1 MNPTIDLILSHRSIR
16 QFTPEP
22 VSAEQLDQILSAA
35 QSAASSSFP
44 GQQHHPGHRQ
54 GLRATLA
61 ELAGHQAYVV
71 EAAEF
76 LVFCA
81 DYHRHSQIV
90 PEARTGFVEQLM
102 IGAIDGA
109 LMAQNALLAAQSL
122 GLGGLYRR
130 HSQQSGRGER
140 GAGSAPSGD
149 PAVWP
154 LPGSSRPAAGA
165 KPQLPRAL
173 VVHENR
179 YPATL
184 DRALLARYD
193 GQIHDYYQARSSNN
207 KDQTWSG
214 QIRDPGQGGE
224 APCWDS
230 CSRRVLP
237 QVMGRRAIWSMT
249 HRMRSPPGSVLVRQ
263 YGIWA
268 LPMRLSCC
276 RISQLIGT
284 GV

>member
-35 QSAASSSFP
+35 QSAASSSFL
-44 GQQHHPGHRQ
+44 QANSIIRVTDK

-122 GLGGLYRR
+122 GLGGVYIGGIRNNPAEVSEVLGLPHQVIPLFGPRPAGPVRR
-130 HSQQSGRGER
+130 
-140 GAGSAPSGD
+140 AD
-149 PAVWP
+149 PRL
-154 LPGSSRPAAGA
+154 LPG
-165 KPQLPRAL
+165 PQQQQQGSDLERA
-173 VVHENR
+173 
-179 YPATL
+179 
-184 DRALLARYD
+184 
-193 GQIHDYYQARSSNN
+193 
-207 KDQTWSG
+207 DQG
-214 QIRDPGQGGE
+214 DPGQGGE
-224 APCWDS
+224 ALHAGIPA
-230 CSRRVLP
+230 VEGFLP
-237 QVMGRRAIWSMT
+237 QVMGAAGDMEQDAPDAVTAWERSCEAIRDLGAT
-249 HRMRSPPGSVLVRQ
+249 L
-263 YGIWA
+263 
-268 LPMRLSCC
+268 
-276 RISQLIGT
+276 
-284 GV
+284 

>member
-35 QSAASSSFP
+35 QSAASSSFL
-44 GQQHHPGHRQ
+44 QANSIIRVTDK

-122 GLGGLYRR
+122 GLGGVYIGGIRNHPAEVSELLGLP
-130 HSQQSGRGER
+130 HQVIPLFGLCLGHPAQQPEQ
-140 GAGSAPSGD
+140 
-149 PAVWP
+149 
-154 LPGSSRPAAGA
+154 
-165 KPQLPRAL
+165 KPRLPRGL
-173 VVHENR
+173 VVHQER
-179 YPATL
+179 YQHEL
-184 DRALLARYD
+184 DRGLLARYD
-193 GQIHDYYQARSSNN
+193 QQIADYYQARSSNN
-207 KDQTWSG
+207 KQQTWSG
-214 QIRDPGQGGE
+214 QIRAILGKE
-224 APCWDS
+224 
-230 CSRRVLP
+230 SRPFMLGFLQSRGFNLK
-237 QVMGRRAIWSMT
+237 
-249 HRMRSPPGSVLVRQ
+249 
-263 YGIWA
+263 
-268 LPMRLSCC
+268 
-276 RISQLIGT
+276 
-284 GV
+284 

>member
-35 QSAASSSFP
+35 QSAASSSFL
-44 GQQHHPGHRQ
+44 QANSIIRVTDK

-122 GLGGLYRR
+122 GLGGVYIGGIRNNPAEVSEVLGLPHQVIPLFGLCLGHPAQRPEQNR
-130 HSQQSGRGER
+130 GCPGRWWCTR
-140 GAGSAPSGD
+140 TAILPPWTAPC
-149 PAVWP
+149 WP
-154 LPGSSRPAAGA
+154 GTTGRSTTTTRPAAATTRIRPGA
-165 KPQLPRAL
+165 
-173 VVHENR
+173 
-179 YPATL
+179 
-184 DRALLARYD
+184 
-193 GQIHDYYQARSSNN
+193 GRS
-207 KDQTWSG
+207 G
-214 QIRDPGQGGE
+214 DPGQGGE
-224 APCWDS
+224 ALHAGIPA
-230 CSRRVLP
+230 VEGFLP
-237 QVMGRRAIWSMT
+237 QVMGAAGDMEQDAPDAVTAWERSCEAIRDLGAT
-249 HRMRSPPGSVLVRQ
+249 L
-263 YGIWA
+263 
-268 LPMRLSCC
+268 
-276 RISQLIGT
+276 
-284 GV
+284 

>member
-35 QSAASSSFP
+35 QSAASSSFL
-44 GQQHHPGHRQ
+44 QANSIIRVTDK

-122 GLGGLYRR
+122 GLGGVYIGGIRNN
-130 HSQQSGRGER
+130 
-140 GAGSAPSGD
+140 
-149 PAVWP
+149 PAKVSEVLGLPHQVIP
-154 LPGSSRPAAGA
+154 LFGLCLGHPAQRPEQ
-165 KPQLPRAL
+165 KPRLPRAL
-173 VVHENR
+173 VVHENL
-179 YPATL
+179 YPETL
-184 DRALLARYD
+184 DRALLAQYD
-193 GQIHDYYQARSSNN
+193 RQIHDYYQARSSNN

-214 QIRDPGQGGE
+214 QIRGILGKE
-224 APCWDS
+224 ARPFMLGFLQSKGFC
-230 CSRRVLP
+230 LK
-237 QVMGRRAIWSMT
+237 
-249 HRMRSPPGSVLVRQ
+249 
-263 YGIWA
+263 
-268 LPMRLSCC
+268 
-276 RISQLIGT
+276 
-284 GV
+284 